1 MIRFL
6 AIVAA
11 VVVSDQ
17 LTKLWIVKSFSLYE
31 SLEVVP
37 GFFSLTYLTN
47 KGAAFG
53 FLAGQTGA
61 WRHYLFLVLGTV
73 ALVVIVIAWLRLRH
87 AHVLYSLSL
96 PLIGGGA
103 LGNLIDRVRLGSVV
117 DFLDVFIG
125 THHWPAFN
133 VADSAISIGVV
144 FFLLANILEEV
155 RQGRSGKRAGSKT
168 LSVAGVEGA
177 GTTKEKI
184 KGKEPLKVL
193 R

>member
-1 MIRFL
+1 MIRFF

-11 VVVSDQ
+11 VVALDQ
-17 LTKLWIVKSFSLYE
+17 LTKLWIMNSFSLYE
-31 SLEVVP
+31 SLEIIP

-53 FLAGQTGA
+53 FLAGQTGE
-61 WRHYLFLVLGTV
+61 WRHYLFLILGTV
-73 ALVVIVIAWLRLRH
+73 ALVVIVVAWLRLRH
-87 AHVLYSLSL
+87 AHILYSLSL

-125 THHWPAFN
+125 KHHWPAFN

-144 FFLLANILEEV
+144 FFLVANILETTKD
-155 RQGRSGKRAGSKT
+155 G
-168 LSVAGVEGA
+168 AGV
-177 GTTKEKI
+177 TREKI
-184 KGKEPLKVL
+184 KGKETLKVL
-193 R
+193 K